1 MRCGGRGLEE
11 IRGLGGLKPNN
22 QNRREDQRQKQ
33 SEGLT
38 KRATHEKQR
47 EESERLRGA
56 RQSEKG
62 TRMPTR
68 ERE

>member
-22 QNRREDQRQKQ
+22 QNEDQRQKQ
-33 SEGLT
+33 SEGLS

-56 RQSEKG
+56 
-62 TRMPTR
+62 
-68 ERE
+68 